1 MKNNEYILEM
11 NGITKEFP
19 GVLALDNVSLKVREG
34 EVHALLGENGAGKST
49 LMKVL
54 MSIYSPDKGEVYFMN
69 QKRSSHLSVK
79 KVLEDGIS
87 MIHQEL
93 AAVPEMTIADNVHMN
108 RMPNKGPFVDEKKMN
123 QETMELFQSIGL
135 DIDPKWKMKELT
147 TSYVQMVEIARAV
160 SAGAKLIIMD
170 EPTSAI
176 TDQEVEMLFR
186 VIRKLREEKKSII
199 YITHKMDEIFQIADT
214 VTVLRDGQ
222 SVASNVPI
230 SDLDY
235 QSLINLMVGREITQL
250 FPENTAVPGEVAM
263 KVEHLSKAGEFQ
275 DISFEVHKGEILGI
289 AGMMG
294 AGRSELMSAVFGVTR
309 ADSGEIYVHGK
320 KLRQGDPRESIRQ
333 GMAMLTEDR
342 KGTCLFLG
350 MSITDNIV
358 MPSLK
363 EVKSALFLSKSKM
376 EETADKQ
383 VKDLFIKTA
392 GLDVQSKNLS
402 GGNQQKVLLGRW
414 LCRQP
419 DILIVDEPTRGIDV
433 GAKYEI
439 HKILCDLAKAGKAV
453 IMISSEMPEVV
464 GISSRVLVIS
474 EGRISGE
481 LTGDEIKQESI
492 MEYAAKIQKEP
503 KGMIEDEKH
512 I

>member
-1 MKNNEYILEM
+1 MKE
-11 NGITKEFP
+11 ITKEFP
-19 GVLALDNVSLKVREG
+19 GVKALDKVSLRVKEG

-54 MSIYSPDKGEVYFMN
+54 MSIYLPDSGEVYFMDK
-69 QKRSSHLSVK
+69 KRSGTLSVK

-93 AAVPEMTIADNVHMN
+93 AAVPEMTVAENVYMN
-108 RMPNKGPFVDEKKMN
+108 RMPGKAGLVDEKTMN
-123 QETMELFQSIGL
+123 QKTRELFQTIGL
-135 DIDPKWKMKELT
+135 DINPKWKIKELT

-176 TDQEVEMLFR
+176 TKQEVEMLFR
-186 VIRKLREEKKSII
+186 VIRKLKEEKKSII

-222 SVASNVPI
+222 SVASNIPI
-230 SDLDY
+230 KELDY
-235 QSLINLMVGREITQL
+235 QSLIGLMVGREITQM
-250 FPENTAVPGEVAM
+250 FPENTAVPGETIM
-263 KVEHLSKAGEFQ
+263 RVENLSKAGEFQ
-275 DISFEVHKGEILGI
+275 DISFEVRKGEILGI

-294 AGRSELMSAVFGVTR
+294 AGRSELMSAIFGITKP
-309 ADSGEIYVHGK
+309 DTGEIFIHGE
-320 KLRQGDPRESIRQ
+320 KLKQGSPRESIKR

-342 KGTCLFLG
+342 KGTGLFLG

-363 EVKSALFLSKSKM
+363 QVKNSIFLSKKKM
-376 EETADKQ
+376 ERIAEKEVEELA
-383 VKDLFIKTA
+383 IKTA
-392 GLDVQSKNLS
+392 GLSVQSKNLS

-414 LCRQP
+414 LWRQP
-419 DILIVDEPTRGIDV
+419 EILIVDEPTRGIDV

-439 HKILCDLAKAGKAV
+439 HKILCDLAKSGKAV

-464 GISSRVLVIS
+464 GISSRVLVIAN
-474 EGRISGE
+474 GRITGE
-481 LTGDEIKQESI
+481 LTGNEIEQENI
-492 MEYAAKIQKEP
+492 MAYAAKEEVS
-503 KGMIEDEKH
+503 KGMVENDES

>member
-19 GVLALDNVSLKVREG
+19 GVRALDNVSLKVREG

-54 MSIYSPDKGEVYFMN
+54 MSIYPPDSGEVYFMN
-69 QKRSSHLSVK
+69 QKRSGHLSIK
-79 KVLEDGIS
+79 KILEDGIS

-93 AAVPEMTIADNVHMN
+93 AAVSEMTIADNVYMN
-108 RMPNKGPFVDEKKMN
+108 RMPSKGFFVDEKKMN
-123 QETMELFQSIGL
+123 EETRELFKAIGM

-186 VIRKLREEKKSII
+186 VICKLREEKKSII
-199 YITHKMDEIFQIADT
+199 YITHKMDEIFKIADT

-222 SVASNVPI
+222 SVASNVAI
-230 SDLDY
+230 KDLDY
-235 QSLINLMVGREITQL
+235 QTLIGLMVGREITQM
-250 FPENTAVPGEVAM
+250 FPENTAVPGDIAL

-275 DISFEVHKGEILGI
+275 DISFQVQKGEILGI

-294 AGRSELMSAVFGVTR
+294 AGRSELMSAVFGITR
-309 ADSGEIYVHGK
+309 ADSGEVYVHGE
-320 KLRQGDPRESIRQ
+320 KLRPGDPRESIRR

-342 KGTCLFLG
+342 KGTGLFLG
-350 MSITDNIV
+350 MSITDNII

-363 EVKSALFLSKSKM
+363 QVKKSLFLSRKKM
-376 EETADKQ
+376 EDIADRQ
-383 VKDLFIKTA
+383 VKSLQIKTA
-392 GLDVQSKNLS
+392 GLNVQSKNLS

-419 DILIVDEPTRGIDV
+419 EILIVDEPTRGIDV

-439 HKILCDLAKAGKAV
+439 HKILCDLAKSGKAV

-474 EGRISGE
+474 GGKVTGE
-481 LTGDEIKQESI
+481 LSGDEIKQENI
-492 MEYAAKIQKEP
+492 MKYAAKLDIEP
-503 KGMIEDEKH
+503 KGVVENEKS